1 MRQGG
6 VELAVRGWWAVT
18 HIPGLAAACARV
30 VK

>member
-1 MRQGG
+1 
-6 VELAVRGWWAVT
+6 VELAVSGWWVVT